1 MVRNYELNLEHER
14 AEHALRCVTEIEGI
28 GRLKDKYASEVKQT
42 ATRLQTAGLLQ
53 TIAFYCAK
61 TKEKDEDKDGEESN
75 HFVYL
80 VPHLLGY
87 VLGTTVSSVSPT
99 EAWKL
104 YQQLLEEAKEPA
116 QLMYYTQRAKSV
128 TRWLDHFSTTVL
140 EREGG

>member
-1 MVRNYELNLEHER
+1 MARNYELNLEHDR
-14 AEHALRCVTEIEGI
+14 AEYALKCVNKISQI
-28 GRLKDKYASEVKQT
+28 AKLKEKYASEVKQT

-53 TIAFYCAK
+53 TLAFYCAK
-61 TKEKDEDKDGEESN
+61 MEEKDGDGKESN

-80 VPHLLGY
+80 VAHLLGY

-104 YQQLLEEAKEPA
+104 YQQLLKEAREPA

-128 TRWLDHFSTTVL
+128 TRWLMRFSATVL
-140 EREGG
+140 E